1 MVYDGL
7 VGQLGSQGN
16 LVCDGTSRN
25 AVLYVDH
32 SDLLLAVIAADT
44 SGKPEKS
51 DSSNSTM
58 NTKVNSKNDSSLE
71 LLYLEENFSPNEDQ
85 LQVFGLDYFKGLQD
99 IAIKYTSLKT
109 W

>member
-16 LVCDGTSRN
+16 LVCDVTSRN

-51 DSSNSTM
+51 DSSNSWFL
-58 NTKVNSKNDSSLE
+58 VA
-71 LLYLEENFSPNEDQ
+71 F
-85 LQVFGLDYFKGLQD
+85 
-99 IAIKYTSLKT
+99 TSASRSASGCLAGA
-109 W
+109 